1 MDIISFDTLS
11 AVVKKREPLT
21 DYEVDK
27 ILEALFHAE
36 RNAHP
41 SNKRAWNQLTKSVEA
56 KFKV

>member
-1 MDIISFDTLS
+1 MTRITLS
-11 AVVKKREPLT
+11 AVIKKREPLT
-21 DYEVDK
+21 EYEVNK

-41 SNKRAWNQLTKSVEA
+41 NNKRTWKRLTESVES

>member
-1 MDIISFDTLS
+1 MAKIIIS
-11 AVVKKREPLT
+11 AVIKKREPLT

-41 SNKRAWNQLTKSVEA
+41 SNKRAWKRVSEAVES